1 MAKIIL
7 SKDFIKGVCKLAL
20 NEDLY
25 PSGDISSNLLKK
37 NIIKKVKLISNQSGI
52 IGGLEFLKQTYKLI
66 DKSIK
71 IDLKKKKA
79 LVSKKEKL

>member
-1 MAKIIL
+1 VAKIIL

-37 NIIKKVKLISNQSGI
+37 IL
-52 IGGLEFLKQTYKLI
+52 
-66 DKSIK
+66 
-71 IDLKKKKA
+71 
-79 LVSKKEKL
+79 